1 MPTRASRRSS
11 RMGANNSKPNEK
23 PEEKVKP
30 TEAKTEEKRESALEK
45 FKKRRLNEEEK
56 DENKKAKVQKLVDSI
71 DITED
76 KVCKNIR
83 ARSSADLG
91 TGIFMV
97 LRLKTRAF
105 EKHTK

>member
-1 MPTRASRRSS
+1 
-11 RMGANNSKPNEK
+11 MGANNSKPNEK
-23 PEEKVKP
+23 PEEKVKS

-76 KVCKNIR
+76 KVSLKNKGRIFSR
-83 ARSSADLG
+83 FGLG
-91 TGIFMV
+91 NFYG
-97 LRLKTRAF
+97 A
-105 EKHTK
+105 

>member
-1 MPTRASRRSS
+1 
-11 RMGANNSKPNEK
+11 MGANNSKPNEK
-23 PEEKVKP
+23 PEEKVKS

-76 KVCKNIR
+76 KVSLQNKGRIFSR
-83 ARSSADLG
+83 LG
-91 TGIFMV
+91 LGSFYG
-97 LRLKTRAF
+97 A
-105 EKHTK
+105 